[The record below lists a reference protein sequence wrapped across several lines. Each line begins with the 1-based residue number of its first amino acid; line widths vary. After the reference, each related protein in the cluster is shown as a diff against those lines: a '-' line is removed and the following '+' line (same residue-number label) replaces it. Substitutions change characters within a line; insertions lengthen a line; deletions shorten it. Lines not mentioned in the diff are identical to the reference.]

1 MDAWGLSELRWI
13 KPVYPSDLLK
23 TKINVLEAKNQLKIQ
38 VKGTIRLQ
46 HTEFIKTT

>member
-23 TKINVLEAKNQLKIQ
+23 TKINVLEAKKSTKNPNISYSKI
-38 VKGTIRLQ
+38 
-46 HTEFIKTT
+46 TT